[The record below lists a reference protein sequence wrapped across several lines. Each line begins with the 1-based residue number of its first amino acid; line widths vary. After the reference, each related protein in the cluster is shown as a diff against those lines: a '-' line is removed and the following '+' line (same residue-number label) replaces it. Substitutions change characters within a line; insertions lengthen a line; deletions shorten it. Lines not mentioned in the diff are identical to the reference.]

1 MNINLLK
8 TLKILIVEDESRL
21 ASLLKDAISEYFHS
35 VIIAKDG
42 EEGLKRFKANKP
54 DIIITDIMMPKTNG
68 LEMTIKIKELDD
80 VIPIIVLSAHSDK
93 EKLLLAIDVGIS
105 KYFIKPFDPEE
116 VLEYINKIAPT
127 LNKRKKIKLKDGFV
141 FDNNSTSLYKDG
153 ILLKLTKREKEFFY
167 LLLKHQNKVVE
178 TLLIKE
184 TIWEEE
190 VNDERLRTF
199 IKRLRLKT
207 SKDLIE
213 NASGQGYLISPTYI

>member
-1 MNINLLK
+1 M
-8 TLKILIVEDESRL
+8 LIVEDESRL
-21 ASLLKDAISEYFHS
+21 ASLLKEAISEYFHS

-42 EEGLKRFKANKP
+42 EEGFKRFKVNKP
-54 DIIITDIMMPKTNG
+54 DIIITDIMMPKLNG
-68 LEMTIKIKELDD
+68 LEMTIKIKELDEL
-80 VIPIIVLSAHSDK
+80 IPIIVLSAHSDK
-93 EKLLLAIDVGIS
+93 DKLLSAIDVGIN
-105 KYFIKPFDPEE
+105 KYFIKPFDPDE
-116 VLEYINKIAPT
+116 VLEHINKIAPT

-184 TIWEEE
+184 TIWDEE

-213 NASGQGYLISPTYI
+213 NASGQGYMISPTYI